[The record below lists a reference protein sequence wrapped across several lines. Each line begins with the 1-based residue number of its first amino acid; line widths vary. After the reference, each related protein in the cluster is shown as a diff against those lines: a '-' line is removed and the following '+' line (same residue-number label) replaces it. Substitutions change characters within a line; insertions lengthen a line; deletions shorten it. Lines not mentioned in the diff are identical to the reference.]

1 MCIYSMQILFVSV
14 LHNRNFCMCWP
25 FINLLVI
32 KSQMKSFNI
41 VVFGS
46 TAWWPRHRYI
56 PDSWLKE
63 IPQHRP
69 PFKGIRNAIPLIKIS
84 FKLNNYIKPKEF
96 WFTWGKLSKLY
107 IWFSHW
113 PLLLFKHSFLFLTR
127 LFPSQK
133 WKVPLKIWK
142 VEPVTI

>member
-63 IPQHRP
+63 IPQIDHP
-69 PFKGIRNAIPLIKIS
+69 LKVLGTLPLIKIS

-107 IWFSHW
+107 IWFSQW